1 MVMLTISLA
10 AFLLAGFKVP
20 GLDRLRHIAVFFA
33 LGAGQIHLAVLALMM
48 LLFAENGYRPP
59 RTVPRNATI
68 ALFIIVNLI
77 VLVTLLSPISGRT
90 VSELIQLFVYAVVF
104 MMFTVYLRGPRRIE
118 PMLKAMVVAATLVA
132 LLGIAG
138 FQSGLSTA
146 PHIYLGRG
154 GNEGSFFLL
163 VAGLLPALTLFVSDK
178 RPIYILLAVIMLF
191 AMVMATSRSN
201 MAIGMFALG
210 STGFFL
216 IRSIWLRV
224 LLLGVLIGV
233 LIGAIIFPLSLLQVL
248 FEQQKNF
255 STLQR
260 IALYEAGWSL
270 WLERPWTGWG
280 WGSTSVLAP
289 QNNLTVD
296 RYPHFHSTY
305 VQFIVE
311 LGALGWVYSAVWVAG
326 SLWLIISTALFR
338 TDAAGGFYISLVS
351 VVLLLSGVTEALL
364 FGADRAVQVML
375 ALALIGAFIRRGRR
389 LSMQR
394 RVTRP
399 RQALSGGT
407 PE

>member
-1 MVMLTISLA
+1 MLLAISFA
-10 AFLLAGFKVP
+10 AFLLASFKVP

-59 RTVPRNATI
+59 RIVSRNVTI
-68 ALFIIVNLI
+68 TLSIIVNLI
-77 VLVTLLSPISGRT
+77 VIVTLLSPVSGRT

-104 MMFTVYLRGPRRIE
+104 VMFTVYLRNPRRIE
-118 PMLKAMVVAATLVA
+118 PLLKAMVVAATLFA

-163 VAGLLPALTLFVSDK
+163 VVGLVPALTLFVSDK
-178 RPIYILLAVIMLF
+178 RPIYILLAMIMLV
-191 AMVMATSRSN
+191 AMAMATSRSN
-201 MAIGMFALG
+201 IVMGMCCLG
-210 STGFFL
+210 STVFFL
-216 IRSIWLRV
+216 IRSRWLRV
-224 LLLGVLIGV
+224 LVLGVV
-233 LIGAIIFPLSLLQVL
+233 IGAIYGSFFLLQVL
-248 FEQQKNF
+248 FEQQQNYSF
-255 STLQR
+255 LQR

-270 WLERPWTGWG
+270 WLDRAWTGWG

-289 QNNLTVD
+289 QTNLTD
-296 RYPHFHSTY
+296 LSFPHFHSTY
-305 VQFIVE
+305 IQFIVE
-311 LGALGWVYSAVWVAG
+311 LGALGWVYNAVWVVG
-326 SLWLIISTALFR
+326 LLWLIIAAALFR
-338 TDAAGGFYISLVS
+338 SDATGGFYISQVS
-351 VVLLLSGVTEALL
+351 VTLLGSGVTEALF

-375 ALALIGAFIRRGRR
+375 ALALIGALIRRGRR

-407 PE
+407 PA

>member
-1 MVMLTISLA
+1 MILAISLA

-20 GLDRLRHIAVFFA
+20 GLDKLRHIAVFFA

-59 RTVPRNATI
+59 RTVPRNSTV
-68 ALFIIVNLI
+68 ALFFIVNLI
-77 VLVTLLSPISGRT
+77 VLVTLLSMVSGRT
-90 VSELIQLFVYAVVF
+90 VSELIQLFVYALVF
-104 MMFTVYLRGPRRIE
+104 VLFTVYLRDPRRIE
-118 PMLKAMVVAATLVA
+118 PILKAMVVAATFVA

-154 GNEGSFFLL
+154 ANEGSFFLL
-163 VAGLLPALTLFVSDK
+163 VVGLVPALTLFVSDK
-178 RPIYILLAVIMLF
+178 RPIYILLVVIMLV
-191 AMVMATSRSN
+191 AMVIATSRMN
-201 MAIGMFALG
+201 LVIGIFALG

-216 IRSIWLRV
+216 IRSRWLRV
-224 LLLGVLIGV
+224 LLLGVLIG
-233 LIGAIIFPLSLLQVL
+233 AIFGLLSPLQDL

-260 IALYEAGWSL
+260 ISFYEAGWSF

-289 QNNLTVD
+289 QSMTD
-296 RYPHFHSTY
+296 DPHPHFHSTY
-305 VQFIVE
+305 IQFIVE
-311 LGALGWVYSAVWVAG
+311 LGALGWVYNALWVAG
-326 SLWLIISTALFR
+326 SLWLIITAALFR
-338 TDAAGGFYISLVS
+338 TDAAASFYISVVS
-351 VVLLLSGVTEALL
+351 VALLFSGLTEALL

-375 ALALIGAFIRRGRR
+375 ALALIGALIRRRQC

-399 RQALSGGT
+399 RQALSRGT